1 MVIMVLTLSH
11 LEGISQEQI
20 DILPH
25 ALERDNITEEL
36 IYDCILN
43 DEIVGILEQRDNRFR
58 IYYKHPTKEDRY
70 DLVIIIDVIKT
81 STKCIKVVTTYEQSV
96 KRRVR

>member
-1 MVIMVLTLSH
+1 MALNLSY
-11 LEGISQEQI
+11 LEDVSHEQI

-25 ALERDNITEEL
+25 ALRRETIREEW

-43 DEIVGILEQRDNRFR
+43 GEILGILEQRKNRFR
-58 IYYKHPTKEDRY
+58 IYYKHPTKAEKY
-70 DLVIIIDVIKT
+70 DLIIIIDVMGT
-81 STKCIKVVTTYEQSV
+81 STKCIKVVTTYEQSI